1 MDRWESIFNREHQVL
16 AKVNVCKIISGPFK
30 PDGLFSRKWR
40 SVNHLSIAHKTLR
53 IYNIIFGIKKGQT
66 WVARQVEN
74 FPKRGGGVATLST
87 LTPDMVFV
95 LSVLNRMYN
104 SAEVCSKSVYMYF
117 VLNGVFRGSYY
128 KRAMYFTNYRIYS
141 IRRPGRLLN
150 FWALKLGAFSR
161 LGAY

>member
-1 MDRWESIFNREHQVL
+1 MGSQT
-16 AKVNVCKIISGPFK
+16 
-30 PDGLFSRKWR
+30 SRK
-40 SVNHLSIAHKTLR
+40 LP
-53 IYNIIFGIKKGQT
+53 KK
-66 WVARQVEN
+66 
-74 FPKRGGGVATLST
+74 GGGVATLST
-87 LTPDMVFV
+87 LPPDMVFV
-95 LSVLNRMYN
+95 LSVLNRVYN

-117 VLNGVFRGSYY
+117 VLNGVFEGSYY